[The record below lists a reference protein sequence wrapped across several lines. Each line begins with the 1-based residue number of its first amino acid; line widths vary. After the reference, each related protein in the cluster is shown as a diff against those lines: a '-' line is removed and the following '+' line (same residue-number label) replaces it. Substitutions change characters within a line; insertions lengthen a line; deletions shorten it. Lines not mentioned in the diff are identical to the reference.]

1 MLCRGFAAGGVIS
14 RELDMDISVIGTGAM
29 GTAVVERLLAEDHR
43 VTIFNRSPERMA
55 PLAEKGARIA
65 ASARD
70 AAEATALIISLVEH
84 APAMDEMILTDDIVP
99 LFADKVFMKMTTTN
113 GRVARQV
120 AGRIE
125 AAGGV
130 CLDIAILNFPDD
142 VSNGKMHAM
151 VGASA
156 ADFDAW
162 APLLGDLGPK
172 ILRVGEVGT
181 ASIAENAMIQ
191 IMMFQV
197 VAFAYGLAVFERADL
212 PQDVLMEATGK
223 NPLFQIGLGEYFHGR
238 MTKRDFTPPLYRLVK
253 HRNDMQLTLDDMED
267 LGIMSDGVSA
277 LRQLF
282 VKATEQGLNENDYSA
297 VYDIICPRQE

>member
-1 MLCRGFAAGGVIS
+1 LAGGVIT
-14 RELDMDISVIGTGAM
+14 REFDMDISVIGTGAM
-29 GTAVVERLLAEDHR
+29 GAAMVERLLATDHR
-43 VTIFNRSPERMA
+43 VTIYNRSPGRMA
-55 PLAEKGARIA
+55 PLAEKGAHIA

-70 AAEATALIISLVEH
+70 AVEATPLIISLVEH

-223 NPLFQIGLGEYFHGR
+223 NPLFLVGLGEYFHGR

-267 LGIMSDGVSA
+267 LGIMTDGISA

-297 VYDIICPRQE
+297 VYDIICPRKE

>member
-1 MLCRGFAAGGVIS
+1 
-14 RELDMDISVIGTGAM
+14 MDISVIGTGAM
-29 GTAVVERLLAEDHR
+29 GTAVVERLLDKGHR
-43 VTIFNRSPERMA
+43 VIIFNRSPGRMA
-55 PLAEKGARIA
+55 PLAEKGAEIA
-65 ASARD
+65 ASAR
-70 AAEATALIISLVEH
+70 AAVEAAALIISLVVD
-84 APAMDEMILTDDIVP
+84 APAMEESILTDEISP

-113 GRVARQV
+113 GRVAREV
-120 AGRIE
+120 ADGVA
-125 AAGGV
+125 AAGGI

-142 VSNGKMHAM
+142 VSAGKMHAM

-156 ADFDAW
+156 ADFDKW

-191 IMMFQV
+191 IMMFHV
-197 VAFAYGLAVFERADL
+197 VAFAYGQAVFERADL
-212 PQDVLMEATGK
+212 PQDVLMEATEK
-223 NPLFQIGLGEYFHGR
+223 NPLFQIALGEYFQGR

-267 LGIMSDGVSA
+267 LGIMSDGVRA

-282 VKATEQGLNENDYSA
+282 VKAVELGLSENDYSA
-297 VYDIICPRQE
+297 IYEVICPLDRAKS